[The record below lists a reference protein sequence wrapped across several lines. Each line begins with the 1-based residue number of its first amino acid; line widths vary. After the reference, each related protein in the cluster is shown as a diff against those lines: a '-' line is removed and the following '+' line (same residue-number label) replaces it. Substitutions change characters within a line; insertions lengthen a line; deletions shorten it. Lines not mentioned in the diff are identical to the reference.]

1 MDCLNLFTSKEE
13 LDGNERPVSF
23 ILLLTFIYNCRHVIV
38 IFIVIGGSSSCGNV
52 ENEDVVGKTNLL
64 FCAKLQCLS

>member
-23 ILLLTFIYNCRHVIV
+23 ILLLTFIHNCRNIIV
-38 IFIVIGGSSSCGNV
+38 ICYHYW
-52 ENEDVVGKTNLL
+52 
-64 FCAKLQCLS
+64 